1 MQDNFEQTSTINNKY
16 NYYPRNFNP
25 VIFLILI
32 TFIVRLLFITKSGY
46 VTDINTFKS
55 WSIALSDNGL
65 KNFYYADM
73 FTDYPPLYMYFLYVI
88 GKIATLVDLAF
99 DSTAFTIL
107 IKLNAIIFDT
117 ITVVLLYKIGC
128 KKLLSKN
135 AFIIALAYSINP
147 AIFVDSAIY
156 GQIDSFYALL
166 IALSIYF
173 VSKDNGTSKSLINKN
188 YIISYLIFTLAVLA
202 KPQSFIFTPLYIF
215 LFIHFFFTK
224 YSKKQ
229 KLYTSIASIL
239 SCILLFI
246 IVIKPFIMGFDVMT
260 IINQYVGTLSQYDYT
275 TLNAYNF
282 YALIGK
288 NFVDANGILFF
299 NIPYKTFGT
308 FTIVFFTILTFY
320 FLYDNRENKFSYF
333 FACAFL
339 NTSTYMFSIK
349 MHERYLFITLLLLL
363 LTYIYNNDKRLLY
376 LFITFSITLYINCTD
391 VIKLSIYD
399 FNYDVL
405 KDGLR
410 IIPYINIAGFI
421 YMFYIFLNYQT
432 TKYYDVKDI
441 DFDNK
446 FYYEVSGVDTS
457 KNPKIVV
464 TKKDILY
471 LGLIIIVYSIIA
483 FYNLGINNN
492 PDSALHANNGDTL
505 TVDFDKSH
513 NVKYINTL
521 LGVRDNKDIIVKLFD
536 EKSNSFIEKNFT
548 YPSVFKWEKEEL
560 DCITDSITIEFKS
573 NDTYFQEISFLDE
586 NENVIPLTV
595 TGVTHNLTMEEAKK
609 GFDEQSLVQS
619 ESTYL
624 NSTYFDEIYHPRTAY
639 EFVHKLKP
647 YENTHPPLGK
657 DIMALSINAFGM
669 SPFAYRLPGV
679 ISGILMLPVI
689 YVFALFIF
697 KKTNFA
703 LFTTA
708 LLSLD
713 FMHFSQT
720 RLATI
725 DSFSTLF
732 IMAMFLFMYLYYK
745 SNFYTD
751 NNKRLLVYLFFSG
764 LFMGLSVS
772 TKWTGVYAGIGAGII
787 FFITLFNRYNEYIYE
802 KYTDTVNVT
811 KDFFNK
817 TYKTCLWC
825 VLFFVIIPTI
835 IYFISYIPFA
845 NALDMPL
852 IKTVID
858 NQGDML
864 SYHSNLVSTHPYAS
878 DYYTWLIMLRPVY
891 YYANTFS
898 DTIIAGIS
906 GFGNPIIWYSGT
918 IAVIY
923 TFTRLKTENAKTALF
938 LLIAYFSLLLP
949 WAFVPRTMYMY
960 HYFPCTIFMILMISN
975 MMNEIFKTTKNKYVI
990 IYIAIAVILF
1000 IMFYPVISGM
1010 PVAKYYVKILKF
1022 LPTWALGP
1030 V

>member
-1 MQDNFEQTSTINNKY
+1 MQDNIENIPTINSKY
-16 NYYPRNFNP
+16 KYYPRNFNP
-25 VIFLILI
+25 IIVLISI
-32 TFIVRLLFITKSGY
+32 TLLVRLLFITKTGY
-46 VTDINTFKS
+46 ITDINTFKS
-55 WSIALSDNGL
+55 WSIALADNGL

-88 GKIATLVDLAF
+88 GKISTFLNLAF
-99 DSTAFTIL
+99 DSTAFTVL
-107 IKLNAIIFDT
+107 IKLNAVIFDT

-128 KKLLSKN
+128 KKLLSKS
-135 AFIIALAYSINP
+135 AFLIALVYSLNP

-156 GQIDSFYALL
+156 GQVDSFYALL
-166 IALSIYF
+166 IAASIYC
-173 VSKDNGTSKSLINKN
+173 VTKDDGTSKSLINKN
-188 YIISYLIFTLAVLA
+188 YLVSYLIFTLAVLA

-215 LFIHFFFTK
+215 LFIHFLFTK

-229 KLYTSIASIL
+229 KLCTSIVSIL

-246 IVIKPFIMGFDVMT
+246 IVIKPFIKGFDIMT
-260 IINQYVGTLSQYDYT
+260 IIIQYIGTLSQYDYT

-299 NIPYKTFGT
+299 NITYANFGT
-308 FTIVFFTILTFY
+308 YTIVFFTILTFC
-320 FLYDNRENKFSYF
+320 FLYENRANKFAYF

-363 LTYIYNNDKRLLY
+363 LTYIYNNDKRLLI
-376 LFITFSITLYINCTD
+376 LFATFSLTLYINCTD
-391 VIKLSIYD
+391 VIKLSMYD
-399 FNYDVL
+399 FNYDLL
-405 KDGLR
+405 KVGLG
-410 IIPYINIAGFI
+410 IIPFINMAGFI
-421 YMFYIFLNYQT
+421 YMFYIFINYQT
-432 TKYYDVKDI
+432 TKYFDVKDI
-441 DFDNK
+441 DFENE
-446 FYYEVSGVDTS
+446 FYYEVSGPNLD
-457 KNPKIVV
+457 KKDKIVV
-464 TKKDILY
+464 SKKDILC
-471 LGLIIIVYSIIA
+471 LSLLVILYSFVA

-492 PDSALHANNGDTL
+492 PTSTLCANNGDTL
-505 TVDFDKSH
+505 TVNFDKTYD
-513 NVKYINTL
+513 VKYINVL
-521 LGVRDNKDIIVKLFD
+521 VGARENKDIVVKLFD
-536 EKSNSFIEKNFT
+536 EKTNSFIEKNINYT
-548 YPSVFKWEKEEL
+548 SVFKWEKEEL
-560 DCITDSITIEFKS
+560 NATTDSITLEFKS
-573 NDTYFQEISFLDE
+573 NYTYFQEISFLDK
-586 NENVIPLTV
+586 NNNVIPLTV
-595 TGVTHNLTMEEAKK
+595 TDATHNLTLEEANK
-609 GFDEQSLVQS
+609 GFDEQSLVQI

-624 NSTYFDEIYHPRTAY
+624 NSTYFDEVYHPRTAY
-639 EFVHKLKP
+639 EFVNNLRP

-657 DIMALSINAFGM
+657 DIMALSIKAFGM

-679 ISGILMLPVI
+679 IAGILMLPVI
-689 YVFALFIF
+689 YIFALFMF
-697 KKTNFA
+697 RKTDFA

-732 IMAMFLFMYLYYK
+732 IMTMFLFMYLYFR

-751 NNKRLLVYLFFSG
+751 SNKKLLLYLLFSG

-772 TKWTGVYAGIGAGII
+772 TKWTGVYAGIGIGII
-787 FFITLFNRYNEYIYE
+787 FFITLFQRYNEYVYE
-802 KYTDTVNVT
+802 KYTDTVSVT
-811 KDFFNK
+811 KDFYKK

-845 NALDMPL
+845 NSLEIPL
-852 IKTVID
+852 FKAVID

-891 YYANTFS
+891 YYANTFANGL
-898 DTIIAGIS
+898 IAGIS

-975 MMNEIFKTTKNKYVI
+975 MFNEIFKTTKNKYVI
-990 IYIAIAVILF
+990 IYLAIAVILF

-1010 PVAKYYVKILKF
+1010 PVSKHYVEFLRF